1 MDAVGNYS
9 MLAMVTAA
17 VIYLFAVFAH
27 AAEWASARH
36 AGITVS
42 KAKAR
47 VPVLVGGRSGD
58 TTIEADAPELGVTD
72 RDDAADPADEPAGA
86 RLRTDRMG
94 RIGIALT
101 IIGLLVHVLAVVLR
115 GVAAD
120 RLPWGNMYEF
130 TSTSLIFVVAT
141 HLVLATRF
149 GMRWLGLPVAM
160 LSTIGLGL
168 AVTVFYVD
176 VAPLVPSLHSAWFAF
191 HIFAAIV
198 AGAAFTIGGI
208 SAILYLLRRRAEEQG
223 VVRGYLVNV
232 PSAEKLDKFT
242 YLLLAFAFPL
252 FTFVIAAGAIW
263 AQYAWGRYWGW
274 DPKETWSLVTWAIYA
289 AYLHARSTAGWKG
302 RPAAIIAIVGAVSFW
317 WNFVGIN
324 LLVSGLHSYAK

>member
-1 MDAVGNYS
+1 MDAAGQYS

-17 VIYLFAVFAH
+17 VIYLFAVVAH
-27 AAEWASARH
+27 AAEWAAARDTE
-36 AGITVS
+36 TVVVRTRR
-42 KAKAR
+42 R
-47 VPVLVGGRSGD
+47 VPVLV
-58 TTIEADAPELGVTD
+58 
-72 RDDAADPADEPAGA
+72 AGA
-86 RLRTDRMG
+86 MTDDESDEVVPGDPSDQPPAEQTSTRLRTDLFSRL
-94 RIGIALT
+94 GIALT
-101 IIGLLVHVLAVVLR
+101 VVALIAQVFAVVLR

-130 TSTSLIFVVAT
+130 TSASLIFVVVT
-141 HLVLATRF
+141 YLVLATRF
-149 GMRWLGLPVAM
+149 GMRWLGLPVTM

-176 VAPLVPSLHSAWFAF
+176 VAPLVPSLHSAWFLF
-191 HIFAAIV
+191 HILAATI
-198 AGAAFTIGGI
+198 AGAAFTLSGI
-208 SAILYLLRRRAEEQG
+208 TAILYLLRSRAEASG
-223 VVRGYLVNV
+223 VVRGYLARV
-232 PSAEKLDKFT
+232 PSAEKLDRFT
-242 YLLLAFAFPL
+242 YVSSAFAFPL

-302 RPAAIIAIVGAVSFW
+302 KRAAIISIVGAVSFW

>member
-1 MDAVGNYS
+1 MDAIGQYS

-17 VIYLFAVFAH
+17 VVYLFAMFAH
-27 AAEWASARH
+27 AIEWAAARN
-36 AGITVS
+36 AGTTVTP
-42 KAKAR
+42 AQRR
-47 VPVLVGGRSGD
+47 VPVLVGGAQAAGD
-58 TTIEADAPELGVTD
+58 RPSEDDHAPALPPD
-72 RDDAADPADEPAGA
+72 LPAEPESAK
-86 RLRTDRMG
+86 LRTDKFG
-94 RIGIALT
+94 RIGLALSSVA
-101 IIGLLVHVLAVVLR
+101 LLAQIVAVVLR
-115 GVAAD
+115 GVAAE

-130 TSTSLIFVVAT
+130 TSTSLIFVVAAA
-141 HLVLATRF
+141 LVLAIRF
-149 GMRWLGLPVAM
+149 DMRWLGLPVAM

-176 VAPLVPSLHSAWFAF
+176 VAPLVPSLHSAWFLF
-191 HIFAAIV
+191 HILAATI
-198 AGAAFTIGGI
+198 AGAAFTFGGI
-208 SAILYLLRRRAEEQG
+208 SAILYLLRGRAEATG
-223 VVRGYLVNV
+223 VVRGYLAKL
-232 PSAEKLDKFT
+232 PSAAQLDRFT
-242 YLLLAFAFPL
+242 YFSAAFAFPL
-252 FTFVIAAGAIW
+252 FTFVIAAGSIW

>member
-36 AGITVS
+36 AGIRVS
-42 KAKAR
+42 KARGR
-47 VPVLVGGRSGD
+47 VPVVVGGRGAE
-58 TTIEADAPELGVTD
+58 EADTVE
-72 RDDAADPADEPAGA
+72 ADEPVEEVSAEPAGA

-101 IIGLLVHVLAVVLR
+101 MVGLLVHVLAVVLR

-160 LSTIGLGL
+160 LSTTGLGL

-176 VAPLVPSLHSAWFAF
+176 VAPLVPSLHSVWFAF
-191 HIFAAIV
+191 HIFAATV

-208 SAILYLLRRRAEEQG
+208 SAILYLLRRRAEERG

-302 RPAAIIAIVGAVSFW
+302 RPAAIISIVGAVSFW

>member
-1 MDAVGNYS
+1 MDALGQYS

-27 AAEWASARH
+27 AAEWATARG
-36 AGITVS
+36 AVAVVS
-42 KAKAR
+42 TTKRR
-47 VPVLVGGRSGD
+47 VPVLVGG
-58 TTIEADAPELGVTD
+58 APQDDGVD
-72 RDDAADPADEPAGA
+72 VVADPVSDAEAPAEPESAKV
-86 RLRTDRMG
+86 RTNLFG

-101 IIGLLVHVLAVVLR
+101 TVALASQILAVVLR
-115 GVAAD
+115 GLAAD

-130 TSTSLIFVVAT
+130 TSSSLIFVVLAY
-141 HLVLATRF
+141 LVMAIRF
-149 GMRWLGLPVAM
+149 EQRWLGLPVAM

-176 VAPLVPSLHSAWFAF
+176 VAPLVPSLHSAWFLF
-191 HIFAAIV
+191 HILAAVV
-198 AGAAFTIGGI
+198 AGAAFTLGGL
-208 SAILYLLRRRAEEQG
+208 SAILYLLRRRAEATG
-223 VVRGYLVNV
+223 VVRGYLAKV
-232 PSAEKLDKFT
+232 PSAEKLDRFT
-242 YLLLAFAFPL
+242 YVTAAFAFPL

-302 RPAAIIAIVGAVSFW
+302 KPAAIIAIVGAVSFW

>member
-1 MDAVGNYS
+1 MDALGQYS

-27 AAEWASARH
+27 AAEWAAARN
-36 AGITVS
+36 AGAVVT
-42 KAKAR
+42 KTKGR
-47 VPVLVGGRSGD
+47 VPVLVGGAPAELS
-58 TTIEADAPELGVTD
+58 DAEFAEPV
-72 RDDAADPADEPAGA
+72 DEPAEPESA
-86 RLRTDRMG
+86 KQRTNLFG

-101 IIGLLVHVLAVVLR
+101 SVALASQIVAVVLR
-115 GVAAD
+115 GMAAD

-130 TSTSLIFVVAT
+130 TSTSLVFVVAVY
-141 HLVLATRF
+141 LVMALKF
-149 GMRWLGLPVAM
+149 GQRWLGLPVAM

-176 VAPLVPSLHSAWFAF
+176 VAPLVPSLHSAWFLF
-191 HIFAAIV
+191 HILAATV
-198 AGAAFTIGGI
+198 AGAAFTLSGL
-208 SAILYLLRRRAEEQG
+208 SAILYLLRRRAEMGG
-223 VVRGYLVNV
+223 VVRGYLAKV
-232 PSAEKLDKFT
+232 PSSDALDRFT
-242 YLLLAFAFPL
+242 YVMSAFAFPL
-252 FTFVIAAGAIW
+252 FTFVIAAGSIW

-302 RPAAIIAIVGAVSFW
+302 KPAAIIAIVGAVSFW

>member
-1 MDAVGNYS
+1 MDAIGNYS

-27 AAEWASARH
+27 AAEWAAARH
-36 AGITVS
+36 AGIAVS
-42 KAKAR
+42 RAKGR
-47 VPVLVGGRSGD
+47 VPVVVGGRGAEDAESV
-58 TTIEADAPELGVTD
+58 EADEPVKEVSA
-72 RDDAADPADEPAGA
+72 EPAGA

-101 IIGLLVHVLAVVLR
+101 MVGLLAHVLAVVLR

-191 HIFAAIV
+191 HIFAATV
-198 AGAAFTIGGI
+198 AGAAFTIGGV

-223 VVRGYLVNV
+223 VVRGYLVNL

-274 DPKETWSLVTWAIYA
+274 DPKETWSLVTWAIFA